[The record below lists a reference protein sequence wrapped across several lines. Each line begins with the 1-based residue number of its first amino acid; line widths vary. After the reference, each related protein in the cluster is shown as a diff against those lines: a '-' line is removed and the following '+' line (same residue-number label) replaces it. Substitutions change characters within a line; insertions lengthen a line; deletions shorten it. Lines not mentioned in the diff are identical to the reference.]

1 MSIWQPLIVCGTLF
15 CLCGCPLGTPRD
27 HSRPIGHGDIT
38 LDVAPADDAIVFN
51 AAGVGGRDL
60 YLLRLDDLRVTRI
73 ADTPEYEVDP
83 SLSADGKTLVYAAG
97 VPGDRADHI
106 FTRPVDGG
114 PAAQLTRK
122 DANDSTPRFSPD
134 GSLIVFARCKK
145 YNWGGLAANWGP
157 GGVICVMRNDGTNE
171 RQLTDD
177 ERFAYDPRFTRD
189 GRMVVFSTLNG
200 RASVLIDG
208 STPPKPIP
216 GPSGAVP
223 SPNAKLLVYARG
235 KYSPDYK
242 IYLAKADGSA
252 ERLLTPNLGACH
264 RPLFNRAGNRVFF
277 LREEWPD
284 GPAGTPKFS
293 VWEVASDGTS
303 IRQLAD
309 CHLFDDPLGW
319 KAKNAPQ
326 PLRQPTAPE

>member
-1 MSIWQPLIVCGTLF
+1 VSIWQPVIVCGALF

-51 AAGVGGRDL
+51 ATGAGGRDL

-73 ADTPEYEVDP
+73 AETPDYEVDP
-83 SLSADGKTLVYAAG
+83 SLSADGKTVVYAAG

-145 YNWGGLAANWGP
+145 YNWGGLGSNWAP
-157 GGVICVMRNDGTNE
+157 GGVICLMRNDGTNE

-177 ERFAYDPRFTRD
+177 EPFACDPRFAAD
-189 GRMVVFSTLNG
+189 GKMVVFSTLNG
-200 RASVLIDG
+200 RESVPIDG
-208 STPPKPIP
+208 SAPPQPIP
-216 GPSGAVP
+216 GPRGAVP
-223 SPNAKLLVYARG
+223 SGDAKFLVYARG
-235 KYSPDYK
+235 RYSPDYK
-242 IYLAKADGSA
+242 IYLANADGSS
-252 ERLLTPNLGACH
+252 ERLLTPDLGACH
-264 RPLFNRAGNRVFF
+264 RPVFNRAGNRVFF
-277 LREEWPD
+277 LREKWPD
-284 GPAGTPKFS
+284 GPAGTPEFS
-293 VWEVASDGTS
+293 LWEVASDGTS
-303 IRQLAD
+303 IRQLTD
-309 CHLFDDPLGW
+309 CHLFDDPLAW
-319 KAKNAPQ
+319 
-326 PLRQPTAPE
+326 